1 LAILQGGGII
11 IQHPCDDIY
20 SMEEAIANLKLA
32 LDDKSFT
39 ILQPSIHPLVCLLHG
54 KNEVYFN
61 K

>member
-1 LAILQGGGII
+1 
-11 IQHPCDDIY
+11 
-20 SMEEAIANLKLA
+20 MEEAIANLKLA
-32 LDDKSFT
+32 LDDKSFS